1 MPQNVGLNSIS
12 NSSIKL
18 DNLYV
23 IYNKN
28 TNPFVAIK
36 DFSFNFE
43 LGKIYCIIGES
54 GSGKSSLISCFNGLT
69 KPVYGS
75 INIMGNLLDSKK
87 RLNKVLISKTEI
99 SPEIETNKKRF
110 IVECAKHTK
119 KNDCECALKS
129 FINKELKITRVKRS
143 LLKLKKL
150 ALRGN
155 YFLVTVDDDLKFLS
169 NYKNIDNHNIDC
181 LVNKKVR
188 KKIKDYK
195 NIRKKVG
202 MVYQFPEFQLFKPSV
217 IADTS
222 FGAINL
228 KMKKQEAY
236 EKAKE
241 NLLKVNIDESLFNNS
256 PFALSGG
263 QKRRVALAGVFTIDP
278 DIYIFDEPT
287 AGLDPQ
293 GELEMIKYMLDAKK
307 SNKTIFVVTH
317 SMDQVLSIA
326 DEILVI
332 HNGRL
337 IKSGTSYEVFCDDSV
352 LKNSNIRLPLVIK
365 TIKNLIKADK
375 KFEKLLE
382 WQPKNIDDLAEC
394 ILKIKRSK

>member
-1 MPQNVGLNSIS
+1 M
-12 NSSIKL
+12 
-18 DNLYV
+18 
-23 IYNKN
+23 
-28 TNPFVAIK
+28 
-36 DFSFNFE
+36 
-43 LGKIYCIIGES
+43 
-54 GSGKSSLISCFNGLT
+54 
-69 KPVYGS
+69 
-75 INIMGNLLDSKK
+75 
-87 RLNKVLISKTEI
+87 
-99 SPEIETNKKRF
+99 
-110 IVECAKHTK
+110 
-119 KNDCECALKS
+119 
-129 FINKELKITRVKRS
+129 
-143 LLKLKKL
+143 
-150 ALRGN
+150 
-155 YFLVTVDDDLKFLS
+155 VTVDDDLRFLS

-382 WQPKNIDDLAEC
+382 
-394 ILKIKRSK
+394 